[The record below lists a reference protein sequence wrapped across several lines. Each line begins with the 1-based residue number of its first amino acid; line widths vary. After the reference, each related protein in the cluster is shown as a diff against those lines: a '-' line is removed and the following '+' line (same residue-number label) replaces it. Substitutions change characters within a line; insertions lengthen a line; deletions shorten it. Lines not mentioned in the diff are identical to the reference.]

1 MLDLTKAQK
10 KIIGASLI
18 VLFFLIFIWAF
29 IYLPQRKKVASI
41 KGELV
46 SAEAQITEIINIT
59 EGKDLAEVVGDFR
72 IRLNNLKKQL
82 PARDEVIVDALTIA
96 ARDLNIEVKNIS
108 FSEKRLLEQQAAG
121 FEIEEMPISMQLVCE
136 FRNLGEYLNLL
147 RSNFPILVRVQKL
160 NISGQEGLPNLA
172 NISLEVIAYLSRE
185 K

>member
-41 KGELV
+41 RGELI

-72 IRLNNLKKQL
+72 VRLNSLKKQL
-82 PARDEVIVDALTIA
+82 PARDEVIVDALTA
-96 ARDLNIEVKNIS
+96 VARDLNIEVQNIS
-108 FSEKRLLEQQAAG
+108 FSGKQPSEKQIDG
-121 FEIEEMPISMQLVCE
+121 FEIEEMLISMQLVCE
-136 FRNLGEYLNLL
+136 YRDLGEYLSLL
-147 RSNFPILVRVQKL
+147 RSNFPILVNVQKL
-160 NISGQEGLPNLA
+160 DISGQEGVPNLA